1 MIKVNGIEITKE
13 GIRFE
18 EGTPEGKIRAFAE
31 KREGRWVLRDWV
43 IKLLEI
49 LEDED
54 WKWLMDLCVRRNIL
68 SEPNYIGMAYKK
80 LDEWKAHRT
89 ILRRLISAIRGGKL
103 AGTSPKDK
111 SVKLD
116 KNIIAGI
123 IALGEIPKFEKIGVR
138 KGGII
143 NPKLPIRKSGDMA
156 ELIGIWTGDGSLSS
170 VGYFAFIN
178 KDKKFVDYVLNL
190 VRRIFGE
197 VGYLI
202 LKVKNEYQI
211 RFRSVLVIEALLR
224 FGAEMGKKSRI
235 FTKWKVPDWI
245 AWNREYALRYL
256 KGLLEC
262 DGSVKINPKKRDY
275 SLRYSRA
282 IEAELDKEELEKLIH
297 TGSKVEMTGA
307 LSAPAWFILSRKRD
321 PPYILLDEA
330 WMIEKYTGMR
340 AHIRAD
346 KVFYFP
352 HNKRMTILWEVY
364 AYGREELINFLREV
378 RPYRLIDKLPK
389 IEDRM
394 KS

>member
-31 KREGRWVLRDWV
+31 KREGRWVLRNWV

-116 KNIIAGI
+116 KNIIAGL

-170 VGYFAFIN
+170 VGYFAVINRDRGFIN
-178 KDKKFVDYVLNL
+178 YVLEL
-190 VRRIFGE
+190 IRRIFGD
-197 VGYLI
+197 VSYI
-202 LKVKNEYQI
+202 IFKVKRAYQI

-262 DGSVKINPKKRDY
+262 DGSVKINPKKGDY

-282 IEAELDKEELEKLIH
+282 VETKLEKEELEKLIRN
-297 TGSKVEMTGA
+297 GMEDKISGGLK
-307 LSAPAWFILSRKRD
+307 APAWFILSRKRD

-364 AYGREELINFLREV
+364 AYGKDEIIRFLEEM
-378 RPYRLIDKLPK
+378 RPYRLVDKLSEIK
-389 IEDRM
+389 G
-394 KS
+394 SG